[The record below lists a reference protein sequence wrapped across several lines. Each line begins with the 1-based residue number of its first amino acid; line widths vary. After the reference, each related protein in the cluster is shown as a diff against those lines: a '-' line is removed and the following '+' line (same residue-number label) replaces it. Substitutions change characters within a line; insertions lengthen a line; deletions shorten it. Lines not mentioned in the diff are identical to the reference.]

1 MKKIIFLLLGLGFL
15 VQKIHA
21 QTEPK
26 FENLGKGINSEYDE
40 LAPVVTP
47 DGKTLYFTRKNHP
60 QNQSGINGTEDT
72 WVSSFD
78 PNTKNWSP
86 ATNLGKS
93 FNSQRIN
100 GIQSISPDG
109 NSIFIFGAYEKGAY
123 KGLGFSIRER
133 TPEGWGPPSA
143 LNIEGLTDMVKGI
156 YLGGYLANSG
166 KTLLLYFS
174 ELPGSRSNDLYISF
188 QKEDGAWTR
197 PKNLGPTVNSSSSDA
212 SPFIA
217 ADNKTLYFA
226 SDREGGLGSF
236 DIYVTRRLDD
246 SWLTWSKPE
255 NLGPSVNT
263 PGFEAN
269 YSIPASGEYAYI
281 ATEKGSAGRSDLARI
296 KLDKNAQPDPV
307 ALVFGTVKIAETNI
321 PVGAAIRIIG
331 LPGNTDEGG
340 VRAYTANGK
349 YQTTIP
355 VGKSFLLVASK
366 AGFKSDT
373 AKIDLVGIKDYKE
386 INHDFT
392 LVQDTEKPAE
402 TESDKA
408 GGLDTRLSTVYFES
422 GKIDILPEAKRELD
436 RVYTIL
442 TENPDLMLVIE
453 GNADI
458 VGTFDDNWQLSEYRA
473 RNVRAYLI
481 AKGVSPSR
489 LKTLYFG
496 NTNAASSN
504 RSEEGRKLN
513 RRVDIHIWIEQF

>member
-1 MKKIIFLLLGLGFL
+1 MKKIIFLLLGLGCLF
-15 VQKIHA
+15 QKIQA

-26 FENLGKGINSEYDE
+26 FENLGKGINSEYDD

-60 QNQSGINGTEDT
+60 QNQAGISGTEDT

-78 PNTKNWSP
+78 PKTKTWLP

-93 FNSQRIN
+93 FNSQRVN

-109 NSIFIFGAYEKGAY
+109 NTIFIFGAYENGAY
-123 KGLGFSIRER
+123 KGLGFSTRER
-133 TPEGWGPPSA
+133 TGEGWGAPSA
-143 LNIEGLTDMVKGI
+143 VKIEGLTDMVKGI
-156 YLGGYLANSG
+156 FLGAYMANSG
-166 KTLLLYFS
+166 KVMILYFS
-174 ELPGSRSNDLYISF
+174 EVPGSRSNDLYVSF
-188 QKEDGAWTR
+188 QKEDGTWTR
-197 PKNLGPTVNSSSSDA
+197 PKSLGQTVNSSGSDA

-217 ADNKTLYFA
+217 ADNKSLYFA

-263 PGFEAN
+263 SGFEAN

-281 ATEKGSAGRSDLARI
+281 STEKGSVGRSDIARI
-296 KLDKNAQPDPV
+296 KIDKNIRPDPV

-321 PVGAAIRIIG
+321 PVGASVRVVS
-331 LPGNTDEGG
+331 LPDNNDEGG
-340 VRAYTANGK
+340 VRAFSSTGK

-355 VGKSFLLVASK
+355 VGRSFLLIASK

-373 AKIDLVGIKDYKE
+373 ATIDLSAVKDYKE
-386 INHDFT
+386 ITQDFT
-392 LVQDTEKPAE
+392 LVQEVVKSAS
-402 TESDKA
+402 ESENKE

-422 GKIDILPEAKRELD
+422 GKIDILPEAQRELD

-442 TENPDLMLVIE
+442 SENPGLMLVIE

-489 LKTLYFG
+489 LKILYYG
-496 NTNAASSN
+496 NTNAAAPN
-504 RSEEGRKLN
+504 KSEEGRKLN
-513 RRVDIHIWIEQF
+513 RRVDIHIWVEQF